1 MRVGACWGRRA
12 ARPVLLLSVMSL
24 AAVLAAPLSAQPLSE
39 TATQRLAACA
49 ACHGTDGHATLPG
62 VPHLAGQ
69 PRLFIENRLVMIR
82 EGLSP
87 VPTMKGLLDGLVDAD
102 LSALAGHYATMP
114 LKPARAAR
122 DPARAARG
130 AAVSQRA
137 LCASCHL
144 PDYSGREQMPRLA
157 GQREDYLLQSL
168 RDFAAGRTAGR
179 DTLMTNAVLG
189 LTDNDL
195 ADLAHHMATL
205 PNSGP

>member
-1 MRVGACWGRRA
+1 VPSTVSRTGAEGLLRA
-12 ARPVLLLSVMSL
+12 ALL
-24 AAVLAAPLSAQPLSE
+24 AAALLAGPAAAQPVTPALASK
-39 TATQRLAACA
+39 LAACV
-49 ACHGTDGHATLPG
+49 ACHGADGHAPVAG

-87 VPTMKGLLDGLVDAD
+87 VPQMKGLLDGLSDED
-102 LSALAGHYATMP
+102 LAALARHYAALP
-114 LKPARAAR
+114 LRAAR
-122 DPARAARG
+122 PARDPQRAARG

-137 LCASCHL
+137 LCASCHG
-144 PDYSGREQMPRLA
+144 PGYPGREQMPRLA

-179 DTLMTNAVLG
+179 DTLMTNALLG
-189 LTDNDL
+189 LSDTDL

-205 PNSGP
+205 PDPR